1 MHRNVFPVLLG
12 LVGIA
17 ILLSLG
23 VWQVRRLA
31 WKEAMLAEMGA
42 RIAAPP
48 VTLDSLGAPD
58 PARDMYRPVAVEGRT
73 TGQGLLVLSGR
84 RHEGAGFEVIDSFET
99 VSGRRILLDR
109 GFIPEA
115 ARVTPRPAVT
125 LTGSGNLLWPND
137 ADSFTPPPDAKTGL
151 WFARDVAAMAK
162 ALGTEPILVVLK
174 TATGDLQGVAP
185 TPVDTAGIPNDHL
198 NYAITWF
205 SLAAVWAGMTG
216 FLLWRIRQKQI

>member
-1 MHRNVFPVLLG
+1 MRRYVFPVLLG

-31 WKEAMLAEMGA
+31 WKEAMLAGIGA
-42 RIAAPP
+42 RISAPP
-48 VTLDSLGAPD
+48 VPLDSLGTPD
-58 PARDMYRPVAVEGRT
+58 PGRDMYLPVAFEGRT

-84 RHEGAGFEVIDSFET
+84 KKEGPGFEVIDSFET
-99 VSGRRILLDR
+99 ASGRRILLDR

-115 ARVTPRPAVT
+115 ARDRPRPAVALSGT
-125 LTGSGNLLWPND
+125 GNLLWPKE
-137 ADSFTPPPDAKTGL
+137 ADSYTPPPDARTGL
-151 WFARDVAAMAK
+151 WFARDVATMAE

-174 TATGDLQGVAP
+174 TATGDLQGIAP
-185 TPVDTAGIPNDHL
+185 MPVDTAGIPNDHL

-216 FLLWRIRQKQI
+216 FLLWRIRQRQI